1 MFRIGRR
8 RRTNG
13 LPAGNRPDDF
23 GPYHRCTRADR
34 PGRYIRAKPNSRG
47 LSAAD
52 RNFAKSRGSSR
63 PAVTYNSQTARE
75 HDRSRE
81 PSSTRSLN
89 YAPFG

>member
-1 MFRIGRR
+1 MISGHTTAAPERTGRVVTSAPSRI
-8 RRTNG
+8 
-13 LPAGNRPDDF
+13 
-23 GPYHRCTRADR
+23 
-34 PGRYIRAKPNSRG
+34 PGAFPP
-47 LSAAD
+47 AD

-63 PAVTYNSQTARE
+63 LAVTYNSQTARE